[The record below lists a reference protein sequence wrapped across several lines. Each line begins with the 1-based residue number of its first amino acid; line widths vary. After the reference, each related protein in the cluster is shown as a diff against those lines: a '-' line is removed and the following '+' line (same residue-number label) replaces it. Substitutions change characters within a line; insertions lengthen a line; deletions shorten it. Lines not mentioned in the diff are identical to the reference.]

1 MFTVE
6 FEKCSSLKAAEAA
19 ARRLLAKNAE
29 HFSDVVGI
37 EAAVYSDL
45 EWSPDEWD
53 LHRSR
58 SALGDGDDSPDDE
71 ADR

>member
-1 MFTVE
+1 MFTIE
-6 FEKCSSLKAAEAA
+6 FEKCNSLKAAEAA

-37 EAAVYSDL
+37 EAAVYSEL

-58 SALGDGDDSPDDE
+58 SALEEADDSPDE
-71 ADR
+71 GGNQ